1 MAMTKEQLEYQL
13 ERIDNVLKNSSI
25 SEDDKT
31 MLEQQKIQLK
41 ERLDAMLPKEEVKQ
55 EEPVEVVEQVEVKEP
70 VIEDTQEEQKTYEQ
84 KVDEFINNV
93 KVEVDAPEVDENGD
107 VSYLSELKYNVNNYQ
122 EQMQEQV
129 DSISTAIEAQEII
142 ISLIEKELEVTE
154 AGKIAEAL
162 KDDVK
167 TRKNIVNDAHK
178 AIAAYS
184 EKLKLY
190 DDIMA
195 FIDTD
200 YDKLVLIDKYF
211 NAPLQLQETLD
222 FFNNIK

>member
-25 SEDDKT
+25 SDDDKT

-84 KVDEFINNV
+84 KVDEFITNV

-107 VSYLSELKYNVNNYQ
+107 VSYLSELKHNVKNYQ

-129 DSISTAIEAQEII
+129 ESISTAIEAQEII

-167 TRKNIVNDAHK
+167 TRKNIVTDAHK

>member
-25 SEDDKT
+25 SDDDKT
-31 MLEQQKIQLK
+31 MLEQQKVQLK

-107 VSYLSELKYNVNNYQ
+107 VSYLSELKHNVKNYQ

-129 DSISTAIEAQEII
+129 ESISTAIEAQEII

-167 TRKNIVNDAHK
+167 TRKNIVTDAHK

-195 FIDTD
+195 FIDAD

>member
-1 MAMTKEQLEYQL
+1 MTKEQLEYQL

-25 SEDDKT
+25 SDDDKT

-129 DSISTAIEAQEII
+129 ESISTAIEAQEII

>member
-25 SEDDKT
+25 SDDDKT

-93 KVEVDAPEVDENGD
+93 KVEVDAPEVDENGN
-107 VSYLSELKYNVNNYQ
+107 VSYLSELKHNVKNYQ

-154 AGKIAEAL
+154 AGKIAEEL

-167 TRKNIVNDAHK
+167 TRKNIVNHEHK

>member
-25 SEDDKT
+25 SDDDKT
-31 MLEQQKIQLK
+31 MLEQQKVQLK

-70 VIEDTQEEQKTYEQ
+70 VVEDTQEEEKTYEQ
-84 KVDEFINNV
+84 KVDEFMSNV
-93 KVEVDAPEVDENGD
+93 KVEVDAPEVDEDGN
-107 VSYLSELKYNVNNYQ
+107 VSYLSELKHNVKNYQ

-129 DSISTAIEAQEII
+129 ESISTAIEAQEII

-167 TRKNIVNDAHK
+167 TRKNIVEDAHK

>member
-31 MLEQQKIQLK
+31 MLEQQKVQLK

-55 EEPVEVVEQVEVKEP
+55 EEPVEIVEQVEVKEP

-84 KVDEFINNV
+84 KVDEFISNV
-93 KVEVDAPEVDENGD
+93 KVEVDAPELDDNGD
-107 VSYLSELKYNVNNYQ
+107 VSYLSELKHNVKNYQ

>member
-1 MAMTKEQLEYQL
+1 MTKEQLEYQL

-31 MLEQQKIQLK
+31 MLEQQKVQLK

-70 VIEDTQEEQKTYEQ
+70 VVEDTQEEEKTYEQ
-84 KVDEFINNV
+84 KVDEFMSNV
-93 KVEVDAPEVDENGD
+93 KVEVDAPEVDEDGN
-107 VSYLSELKYNVNNYQ
+107 VSYLSELKHNVKNYQ

-129 DSISTAIEAQEII
+129 ESISTAIEAQEII

-167 TRKNIVNDAHK
+167 TRKNIVEDAHK

-222 FFNNIK
+222 FFKVVG

>member
-31 MLEQQKIQLK
+31 MLEQQKVQLK

-107 VSYLSELKYNVNNYQ
+107 VSYLSELKHNVKNYQ

>member
-25 SEDDKT
+25 SDDDKT

-55 EEPVEVVEQVEVKEP
+55 EEPVEIVEQVEVKEP

-107 VSYLSELKYNVNNYQ
+107 VSYLSELKHNVKNYQ

-167 TRKNIVNDAHK
+167 TRQNIVNDAHK

>member
-1 MAMTKEQLEYQL
+1 MTKEQLEYQL

-25 SEDDKT
+25 SDDDKT

-167 TRKNIVNDAHK
+167 TRKNIYIMK
-178 AIAAYS
+178 Q
-184 EKLKLY
+184 
-190 DDIMA
+190 IMA
-195 FIDTD
+195 
-200 YDKLVLIDKYF
+200 LIMKM
-211 NAPLQLQETLD
+211 
-222 FFNNIK
+222 K

>member
-1 MAMTKEQLEYQL
+1 MTKEQLEYQL

-31 MLEQQKIQLK
+31 MLEQQKVQLQ

-55 EEPVEVVEQVEVKEP
+55 EEPVEIVEQVEVKEP

-93 KVEVDAPEVDENGD
+93 KVEIDAPEVDENGD
-107 VSYLSELKYNVNNYQ
+107 VSYLSELKHNVKNYQ

>member
-25 SEDDKT
+25 SDDDKT
-31 MLEQQKIQLK
+31 MLEQQKVQLK

-70 VIEDTQEEQKTYEQ
+70 VIENAQEEQKTYEQ

-107 VSYLSELKYNVNNYQ
+107 VSYLSELKHNVKNYQ

-129 DSISTAIEAQEII
+129 ESISTAIEAQEII

-167 TRKNIVNDAHK
+167 TRKNIVTDAHK

>member
-31 MLEQQKIQLK
+31 MLEQQKVQLK

-70 VIEDTQEEQKTYEQ
+70 VIEDTQEEEKTYEQ
-84 KVDEFINNV
+84 KVDEFMSNV
-93 KVEVDAPEVDENGD
+93 KVEVDAPEVDEDGN
-107 VSYLSELKYNVNNYQ
+107 VSYLSELKHNVKNYQ

-129 DSISTAIEAQEII
+129 ESISTAIEAQEII

-167 TRKNIVNDAHK
+167 TRKKIVEDAHK
-178 AIAAYS
+178 AIVAYS

>member
-25 SEDDKT
+25 SDDDKT

-70 VIEDTQEEQKTYEQ
+70 VIEDAQEEQKTYEQ

-107 VSYLSELKYNVNNYQ
+107 VSYLSELKHNVKNYQ

-129 DSISTAIEAQEII
+129 ESISTAIEAQEII

-167 TRKNIVNDAHK
+167 TRKNIVTDAHK

>member
-31 MLEQQKIQLK
+31 MLEQQKVQLK

-55 EEPVEVVEQVEVKEP
+55 EEPVEIVEQVEVKEP

-84 KVDEFINNV
+84 KVDEFISNV
-93 KVEVDAPEVDENGD
+93 KVEVDAPELDENGD
-107 VSYLSELKYNVNNYQ
+107 VSYLSELKRNVKNYQ

>member
-25 SEDDKT
+25 SDDDKT
-31 MLEQQKIQLK
+31 MLEQQKVQLK

-107 VSYLSELKYNVNNYQ
+107 VSYLSELKHNVKNYQ

-129 DSISTAIEAQEII
+129 ESISTAIEAQEII

-167 TRKNIVNDAHK
+167 TRKNIVTDAHK

>member
-25 SEDDKT
+25 SDDDKT

-55 EEPVEVVEQVEVKEP
+55 EEPVEVVEQVEVKGT

-93 KVEVDAPEVDENGD
+93 KVEVDAPEVDENGN
-107 VSYLSELKYNVNNYQ
+107 VSYLSELKHNVKNYQ

>member
-31 MLEQQKIQLK
+31 MLEQQKVQLK

-70 VIEDTQEEQKTYEQ
+70 VIEDTQEEQKIYEQ

-107 VSYLSELKYNVNNYQ
+107 VSYLSELKHNVKNYQ

-129 DSISTAIEAQEII
+129 ESISTAIEAQEII

-167 TRKNIVNDAHK
+167 TRKNIVTDAHK

>member
-25 SEDDKT
+25 SDDDKT

-55 EEPVEVVEQVEVKEP
+55 EELVEVVKQVEVKEP

-93 KVEVDAPEVDENGD
+93 KVEVDAPEVDENGN
-107 VSYLSELKYNVNNYQ
+107 VSYLSELKHNVKNYQ

-178 AIAAYS
+178 AIATYS

>member
-107 VSYLSELKYNVNNYQ
+107 VSYLSELKHNVKNYQ

-129 DSISTAIEAQEII
+129 ESISTAIEAQEII

-167 TRKNIVNDAHK
+167 TRKNIVTDAHK

>member
-25 SEDDKT
+25 SDDDKT

-84 KVDEFINNV
+84 KVDEFINNI
-93 KVEVDAPEVDENGD
+93 KVEVDAPEVDENGN
-107 VSYLSELKYNVNNYQ
+107 VSYLSELKHNVKNYQ

-178 AIAAYS
+178 AIATYS

>member
-1 MAMTKEQLEYQL
+1 MTKEQLEYQL

-25 SEDDKT
+25 SDDDKT
-31 MLEQQKIQLK
+31 MLEQQKVQLK

-55 EEPVEVVEQVEVKEP
+55 EEPVEIVEQVEVKEP
-70 VIEDTQEEQKTYEQ
+70 VIEDTQEKQKTYEQ

-93 KVEVDAPEVDENGD
+93 KVEVDAPEVDEGGN
-107 VSYLSELKYNVNNYQ
+107 VSYLSELKHNVKNYQ

-129 DSISTAIEAQEII
+129 ESISTAIEAQEII

-167 TRKNIVNDAHK
+167 TRKNIVEDAHK

>member
-1 MAMTKEQLEYQL
+1 MTKEQLEYQL

-31 MLEQQKIQLK
+31 MLEQQKVQLK
-41 ERLDAMLPKEEVKQ
+41 ERLDAILPKEEVKQ

-107 VSYLSELKYNVNNYQ
+107 VSYLSELKHNVKNYQ

-129 DSISTAIEAQEII
+129 ESISTAIEAQEII

-167 TRKNIVNDAHK
+167 TRKNIVTDANK
-178 AIAAYS
+178 AIAAYT

-195 FIDTD
+195 FIDAD

>member
-25 SEDDKT
+25 SDDDKT

-70 VIEDTQEEQKTYEQ
+70 VIENTQEEQKTYEQ

-107 VSYLSELKYNVNNYQ
+107 VSYLSELKHNVKNYQ

-129 DSISTAIEAQEII
+129 ESISTAIEAQEII

-167 TRKNIVNDAHK
+167 TRKNIVTDAHK

>member
-31 MLEQQKIQLK
+31 MLEQQKVQLK

-84 KVDEFINNV
+84 KVDEFISNV

-107 VSYLSELKYNVNNYQ
+107 VSYLSELKHNVKNYQ

-129 DSISTAIEAQEII
+129 ESISTAIEAQEII

>member
-13 ERIDNVLKNSSI
+13 ERIDTVLKNSSI

-31 MLEQQKIQLK
+31 MLEQQKVQLK

-107 VSYLSELKYNVNNYQ
+107 VSYLSELKHNVKNYQ

-129 DSISTAIEAQEII
+129 ESISTAIEAQKII

-167 TRKNIVNDAHK
+167 TRKNIVTDAHK

>member
-31 MLEQQKIQLK
+31 MLEQQKLQLK

-107 VSYLSELKYNVNNYQ
+107 VSYLSELKHNVKNYQ

-167 TRKNIVNDAHK
+167 TRKNIVTDAHK

>member
-31 MLEQQKIQLK
+31 MLEQQKVQLK

-129 DSISTAIEAQEII
+129 ESISTAIEAQEII

>member
-1 MAMTKEQLEYQL
+1 MTMTKEQLEYQL

-25 SEDDKT
+25 SDDDKT

-107 VSYLSELKYNVNNYQ
+107 VSYLSELKHNVKNYQ

-129 DSISTAIEAQEII
+129 ESISTAIEAQEII

-167 TRKNIVNDAHK
+167 TRKNIVTDAHK

>member
-13 ERIDNVLKNSSI
+13 ERIDTVLKNSSI

-31 MLEQQKIQLK
+31 MLEQQKVQLK

-107 VSYLSELKYNVNNYQ
+107 VSYLSELKHNVKNYQ

-129 DSISTAIEAQEII
+129 ESISTAIEAQKII

-167 TRKNIVNDAHK
+167 TRKNIVTDAHK

-222 FFNNIK
+222 FFKVVG

>member
-25 SEDDKT
+25 SDDDKT
-31 MLEQQKIQLK
+31 MLEQQKVQLK

-107 VSYLSELKYNVNNYQ
+107 VSYLSELKHNVKNYQ

-129 DSISTAIEAQEII
+129 ESISTAIQAQEII

-167 TRKNIVNDAHK
+167 TRKNIVTDAHK

>member
-31 MLEQQKIQLK
+31 MLEQQKVQLK

-55 EEPVEVVEQVEVKEP
+55 EEPVEIVEQVEVKEP

-93 KVEVDAPEVDENGD
+93 KVEVDAPEVNENGD
-107 VSYLSELKYNVNNYQ
+107 VSYLSELKHNVKNYQ

-129 DSISTAIEAQEII
+129 ESISTAIEAQEII

-167 TRKNIVNDAHK
+167 TRKNIVTDAHK

-190 DDIMA
+190 DDIME

>member
-31 MLEQQKIQLK
+31 MLEQQKVQLK

-70 VIEDTQEEQKTYEQ
+70 VVEDTQEEEKTYEQ
-84 KVDEFINNV
+84 KVDEFMSNV
-93 KVEVDAPEVDENGD
+93 KVEVDAPEVDEDGN
-107 VSYLSELKYNVNNYQ
+107 VSYLSELKHNVKNYQ

-129 DSISTAIEAQEII
+129 ESISTAIEAQEII

-167 TRKNIVNDAHK
+167 TRKNIVEDAHK

-222 FFNNIK
+222 FFKVVG

>member
-1 MAMTKEQLEYQL
+1 MTKEQLEYQL

-41 ERLDAMLPKEEVKQ
+41 ERLDAMLPKEGVKQ

-93 KVEVDAPEVDENGD
+93 KVEVDAPEVDEDGN
-107 VSYLSELKYNVNNYQ
+107 VSYLSELKHNVKNYQ

-129 DSISTAIEAQEII
+129 ESISTAIEAQEII

-154 AGKIAEAL
+154 AGNIAEAL

-167 TRKNIVNDAHK
+167 TRKNIVDDAHK